1 MGEGVRESIKK
12 GKFVTKISFSD
23 NVEWSSKNLW
33 KMISADA
40 KANKNNNKQKIWWL
54 YLTNFYKRYLQNL
67 KYNVKRVC
75 ILRLILFGILSILI
89 LSVKYRGWVG
99 GGGPLNGQNL
109 LSVAK
114 VICRQSL
121 KILWWQFL
129 CSLLRTFPF

>member
-1 MGEGVRESIKK
+1 MGEGVPESIKK

-33 KMISADA
+33 KMISADV

-89 LSVKYRGWVG
+89 LSVKYRGG
-99 GGGPLNGQNL
+99 GGLLNGQNL

>member
-33 KMISADA
+33 KMISADV

-89 LSVKYRGWVG
+89 LSVKYRGG
-99 GGGPLNGQNL
+99 GLLNGQNL

>member
-33 KMISADA
+33 KMISADV

-89 LSVKYRGWVG
+89 LSVKYRGG
-99 GGGPLNGQNL
+99 GGLLNGQNL